1 VTEPQS
7 SGRALQGAR
16 QAPAGLVIALGAVA
30 LCFLALLYGLLGPA
44 LPLLGG
50 AFGLNLAEQGSLMTT
65 YAVGYVTAVVLGG
78 YLADRWGKE
87 PVLTAGLAVMGCGLL
102 VTGLSRSY
110 GWGLVGMTVSG
121 AGGGLVEMV
130 ASAIVSDRVPGRRAL
145 ALNVLQLA
153 FGLSAVSPLIV
164 TWLVDA
170 GRGWRPGFV
179 GLGLGALALAPL
191 SAFLRARPLTEEER
205 IDFRAVGV
213 LARRPRLWAVAIS
226 QAGYIFAEVSLVSWA
241 VDYLVL
247 ARGMNSVRANSAVSL
262 FFVTMLAGR
271 MVCTLLSTRVRLDRL
286 LVGMAGSASVGIT
299 AVLLAPLGEWAW
311 IAVGMLGLFYAG
323 IFGTILAYAGDSYP
337 RYSGTVFGLVLAAG
351 GLGAVVG
358 PWLVG
363 LVAGASSVGV
373 GLGLVAVSMLVTA
386 LIYVALGPPR
396 A

>member
-1 VTEPQS
+1 M
-7 SGRALQGAR
+7 
-16 QAPAGLVIALGAVA
+16 AV
-30 LCFLALLYGLLGPA
+30 L
-44 LPLLGG
+44 
-50 AFGLNLAEQGSLMTT
+50 
-65 YAVGYVTAVVLGG
+65 LGG

-87 PVLTAGLAVMGCGLL
+87 PVLTVGLGVMGGGLL
-102 VTGLSRSY
+102 ATGVSGSY
-110 GWGLVGMTVSG
+110 GWGLVGMAVIG

-130 ASAIVSDRVPGRRAL
+130 VSAIVSDRVPARRGL
-145 ALNVLQLA
+145 ALNLLQLA

-170 GRGWRPGFV
+170 GGTWRPGFV

-191 SAFLRARPLTEEER
+191 SAFVKPRPLKEEER
-205 IDFRAVGV
+205 IDFSAVGV
-213 LARRPRLWAVAIS
+213 LARRPRLWGVAVS

-241 VDYLVL
+241 VDYLVS
-247 ARGMNSVRANSAVSL
+247 ARGMTSARANSAVSL
-262 FFVTMLAGR
+262 FFVAMLAGR

-286 LVGMAGSASVGIT
+286 LVGMAGMASVGIT

-311 IAVGMLGLFYAG
+311 VAVGMLGLFYAG

-363 LVAGASSVGV
+363 LVAGATSVGA
-373 GLGLVAVSMLVTA
+373 GLGLVAVAMVTTA
-386 LIYVALGPPR
+386 LVYVALGPPR